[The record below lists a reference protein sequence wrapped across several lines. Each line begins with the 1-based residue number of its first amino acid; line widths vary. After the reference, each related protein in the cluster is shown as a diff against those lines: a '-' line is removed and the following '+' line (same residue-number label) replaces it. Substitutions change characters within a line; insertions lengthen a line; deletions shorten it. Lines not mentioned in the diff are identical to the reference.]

1 VPAPVTLAISILRTV
16 PLNFERLIVQRYLR
30 QAQGREEG
38 RRFVRFITYV
48 AIGGVTIG
56 VAALLLALSIVRGFS
71 EEIQTKIIGFGAHV
85 QIESLQAVPIAN
97 AASVRDRVAS
107 WPEVARVDP
116 VIQDFALLRRSREEI
131 DGVMLWGVE
140 TTPEIIADN
149 LIDGSPELG
158 ITDGMEGVLIGEDLA
173 RLLNVSVGDVVTSF
187 SRTRDT
193 PAGQAFSPAV
203 RQFRISGI
211 YQTHLQNFDELY
223 VILDI
228 EVARDFLDFGSDRV
242 TRLDIT
248 LHDLETANL
257 VVQRIEEQIGFPL
270 MARTI
275 FEVFRGLFAWV
286 DLQENIIPVVIS
298 VIILVAAFNIIAIL
312 MMLILEKT
320 REIGVMISLGA
331 TRKSIRRIFVFLGV
345 AIGVIGTFLGSI
357 TALVFALLQERYSI
371 IPLPAEAYY
380 LDRAPIQIN
389 APDFLLVGGITMLLC
404 LLAAYIP
411 ARIAARIEPIR
422 AIRL

>member
-1 VPAPVTLAISILRTV
+1 M
-16 PLNFERLIVQRYLR
+16 IVQRYLR

-48 AIGGVTIG
+48 AIGGVTVG

-71 EEIQTKIIGFGAHV
+71 DEIQSKIIGFGAHV
-85 QIESLQAVPIAN
+85 QIESLQAVPISDASSMREQV
-97 AASVRDRVAS
+97 AA

-116 VIQDFALLRRSREEI
+116 VIQDFALLRRSRDEI

-140 TTPEIIADN
+140 ETPDIISDN
-149 LIDGSPELG
+149 LIEGTPDLG
-158 ITDGMEGVLIGEDLA
+158 VIDGMEGVLIGEDLA
-173 RLLNVSVGDVVTSF
+173 RLLNASVGEVVTSF
-187 SRTRDT
+187 SRAQDSSTG
-193 PAGQAFSPAV
+193 AAFAPTV

-228 EVARDFLDFGSDRV
+228 EVARDFLDFGDDRV

-248 LHDLETANL
+248 LHDLDTADV

-286 DLQENIIPVVIS
+286 DLQENIIPIVIS

-312 MMLILEKT
+312 MMLILEKA

-331 TRKSIRRIFVFLGV
+331 TPRSIRRIFVFLGV
-345 AIGVIGTFLGSI
+345 AIGFIGTLLGSL
-357 TALVFALLQERYSI
+357 TALTFAGLQSRYAI

-380 LDRAPIQIN
+380 LDRAPIHVY
-389 APDFLLVGGITMLLC
+389 APDFLLVAGVTVLLC
-404 LLAAYIP
+404 LMASYIP
-411 ARIAARIEPIR
+411 ARLAARIEPIR